1 MKLENADLENII
13 KSIEFW
19 LKRNESTLERN
30 PPDDWVAEFRATKKT
45 LDKLKDF
52 METCG
57 TTCPT
62 AILSCPFALGSRTS
76 DKKATASRE
85 NGKKGGR
92 PRKISQ
98 NVK

>member
-1 MKLENADLENII
+1 MTLSNSELNNIMRALRIGIDHYSDNDPYKKDFQDLN
-13 KSIEFW
+13 
-19 LKRNESTLERN
+19 
-30 PPDDWVAEFRATKKT
+30 
-45 LDKLKDF
+45 DKLKEF
-52 METCG
+52 METSG

-62 AILSCPFALGSRTS
+62 AILSCPSALGSRTS
-76 DKKATASRE
+76 EAKADAARK

>member
-1 MKLENADLENII
+1 LENII

-19 LKRNESTLERN
+19 IKRNESTLERN

-45 LDKLKDF
+45 LDKLKGF
-52 METCG
+52 METSG

-62 AILSCPFALGSRTS
+62 AILSCPQKMGSSTS
-76 DKKATASRE
+76 DAKAAAARE

-98 NVK
+98 NDK